1 MAVEPGHSLPCT
13 RLPFPNWKNILLT
26 PLKTHCRSKTSRQSP
41 RSRHR
46 MTLNPQ
52 RLFTEKK
59 ISCSSVRDA
68 VHSWASEHRVR
79 QGKRYTSILQN
90 PWEVLL
96 CSLSR
101 LFTKT
106 TQKFCFLHTDWK
118 DKLLWKKT
126 VFEIIFYISKQWTI
140 WCGEICTALLAGS
153 ILFDLYIV
161 KFSQAC
167 THIHPTLHFTQILA
181 SKLLWELLIQPLT
194 FVA

>member
-1 MAVEPGHSLPCT
+1 MAVEPGHSLPWT
-13 RLPFPNWKNILLT
+13 QLPFPNWKSILLT
-26 PLKTHCRSKTSRQSP
+26 PLKTHCRSKASHQSP
-41 RSRHR
+41 RPRHR

-52 RLFTEKK
+52 CLFTEKE
-59 ISCSSVRDA
+59 ISCSSERAA

-96 CSLSR
+96 GSLSW

-126 VFEIIFYISKQWTI
+126 VFEIYFLFQSN
-140 WCGEICTALLAGS
+140 GLFDVERFALLCSQEAS
-153 ILFDLYIV
+153 YLTYTLLNLV
-161 KFSQAC
+161 KHA
-167 THIHPTLHFTQILA
+167 PTYTQPFI
-181 SKLLWELLIQPLT
+181 SHRFWPPNSSGNCSPSP
-194 FVA
+194 

>member
-13 RLPFPNWKNILLT
+13 RLPFPNWKSILLT
-26 PLKTHCRSKTSRQSP
+26 PLKTHCRSKASHQSP
-41 RSRHR
+41 RPRHR

-52 RLFTEKK
+52 CLFTEKE
-59 ISCSSVRDA
+59 IPCSSERAA

-90 PWEVLL
+90 PWGVLL
-96 CSLSR
+96 GSLSW

-106 TQKFCFLHTDWK
+106 TQKFCFLHTDLERQVALKENCFW
-118 DKLLWKKT
+118 D
-126 VFEIIFYISKQWTI
+126 IFSISKQWTI
-140 WCGEICTALLAGS
+140 WCGEICTALLTGS
-153 ILFDLYIV
+153 ILFDLHIV

-181 SKLLWELLIQPLT
+181 SKLLWELLTQPLT
-194 FVA
+194 YVA